1 MILYGHYIQSYPN
14 IYNHHMQQQKN
25 KLHLK
30 TLTDKVSLKRCFSWK
45 KLILK
50 QKQTWVNLSSLWFR
64 LHFYHVV
71 YVSTVKCIDI
81 NFLTI
86 TLFYHQRTQQK
97 IYALYV
103 LSLFTLKGNEIL
115 QNEDEQLIFFLHF
128 LVTENTIES
137 KRWQITCVIYVI
149 HFPVTKFTLPKNFI
163 NNVKWVISKTTY
175 SC

>member
-30 TLTDKVSLKRCFSWK
+30 TLTDKVSLKRCFSCK

-50 QKQTWVNLSSLWFR
+50 QKQTWVNLSSFWFR

-71 YVSTVKCIDI
+71 YVSTVKCIYI

-86 TLFYHQRTQQK
+86 TLFYHQRTPQK
-97 IYALYV
+97 IYALYVPV

-137 KRWQITCVIYVI
+137 KRWQITCVILCYP
-149 HFPVTKFTLPKNFI
+149 FPYYQIYIAKKLH
-163 NNVKWVISKTTY
+163 
-175 SC
+175 

>member
-30 TLTDKVSLKRCFSWK
+30 TLTDKVSLKRCFSCK

-50 QKQTWVNLSSLWFR
+50 QKQTWVNLSSFWFR

-71 YVSTVKCIDI
+71 YVSTVKCIYI

-86 TLFYHQRTQQK
+86 TLFYHQRTPQK

-115 QNEDEQLIFFLHF
+115 QNEDEQLIFF
-128 LVTENTIES
+128 
-137 KRWQITCVIYVI
+137 
-149 HFPVTKFTLPKNFI
+149 FTLSHHRKYYRIKKMTNYMCNPMLS
-163 NNVKWVISKTTY
+163 ISLLPNLHCQKT
-175 SC
+175 SLIM